1 MVQVLLRANKT
12 TKTKFMKKL
21 LLLGFSAVSLF
32 FASCSSDDPVDP
44 GPDPSNV
51 VTITGD
57 ISSNTEWTADKKYI
71 LKGFVYVTNGATLT
85 IQPGTVI
92 MGDKATK
99 GTLTVTRGAKIN
111 AAGTVD
117 KPIIFT
123 SAQEAGARREGDW
136 GGIILLGKA
145 PVNPTGGEAK
155 IEGGLVATNTADEKG
170 YIWYGGTDAADNS
183 GTLKYVRIEFG
194 GIAYSPDNEIN
205 GLTMGGVGNGTT
217 ISYVQV
223 YRSGDDG
230 FEWFGGT
237 VNCDHLISTYTWD
250 DDFDT
255 DFGYSGNVQFGL
267 ALRVKTIADQSGSNA
282 FESDNDGN
290 GSTNTPQT
298 KATFSNMTLVG
309 PIQGKSTSGVN
320 ANFQHGAQIR
330 RNSSQSIHNSIIMG
344 FPLAGLYI
352 DDTKG
357 TATSGNA
364 DAGTLKFANN
374 IIAGCPV
381 KLKKS
386 TASFDI
392 DAWVAGQNNQLM
404 DSTQQVM
411 LADPFKFSASLSS
424 QAGRPS
430 FLLSAG
436 SPAASGASFSGLP
449 SFFQAVGYIGAFD
462 GSTDWTA
469 SWTTWDAENTAY

>member
-1 MVQVLLRANKT
+1 
-12 TKTKFMKKL
+12 MKKL

-32 FASCSSDDPVDP
+32 FASCSDDDPVNP
-44 GPDPSNV
+44 GPDPSNEIV
-51 VTITGD
+51 VTGD
-57 ISSNTEWTADKKYI
+57 ISGNTTWTADKKYI
-71 LKGFVYVTNGATLT
+71 IKGFVYVTSGATLT
-85 IQPGTVI
+85 IEPGTHI
-92 MGDKATK
+92 FGDKASK

-111 AAGTVD
+111 ATGTVD
-117 KPIIFT
+117 KPIVFT

-145 PVNPTGGEAK
+145 PVNPSGGEAK
-155 IEGGLVATNTADEKG
+155 IEGGLVPTNTAAEKD
-170 YIWYGGTDAADNS
+170 YIWYGGSDAADNS
-183 GTLKYVRIEFG
+183 GTLKYVRIEFA

-205 GLTMGGVGNGTT
+205 GLTLGGVGNGTT

-237 VNCDHLISTYTWD
+237 VNCDHLVSTYTWD

-255 DFGYSGNVQFGL
+255 DFGFSGNVQFGV
-267 ALRVKTIADQSGSNA
+267 ALRVKTVADQSGSNA
-282 FESDNDGN
+282 FESDNDAN

-298 KATFSNMTLVG
+298 KAVFSNMTLVG
-309 PIQGKSTSGVN
+309 PIQGKSASGIN

-330 RNSSQSIHNSIIMG
+330 RNSSQSIYNSIIMG

-357 TATSGNA
+357 TATSNNA
-364 DAGTLKFANN
+364 TGGTLKFANN

-392 DAWVAGQNNQLM
+392 DAWVGDQNNQLL
-404 DSTQQVM
+404 DSTQQVA
-411 LADPFKFSASLSS
+411 LVDPFKFTPALSA
-424 QAGRPS
+424 QAGRPN
-430 FLLSAG
+430 FLLGAG
-436 SPAASGASFSGLP
+436 SPAATGGNTAGLP
-449 SFFQAVGYIGAFD
+449 AFFQSVGYIGAFD
-462 GSTDWTA
+462 GTTDWTA
-469 SWTTWDAENTAY
+469 TWTTWDAENTTY